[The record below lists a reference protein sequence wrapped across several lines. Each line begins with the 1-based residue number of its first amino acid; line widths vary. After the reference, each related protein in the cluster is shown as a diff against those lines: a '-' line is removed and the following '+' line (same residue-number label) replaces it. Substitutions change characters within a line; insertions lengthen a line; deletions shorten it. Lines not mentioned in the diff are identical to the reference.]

1 MDKDFLIQ
9 LTKNLYRLTLLFPKK
24 EPLRYKMREM
34 ADDILADSINNQHP
48 ELVKRLE
55 VLDSFFEVAKVQ
67 NWVSPYDIL
76 AIQKEYD
83 ILKGELKKEK
93 IENQTLPFAEGF
105 GSASP
110 ASADNS
116 VDNSEKKEKPLVVLE
131 SRSVS
136 TQALPTKSMS
146 ERQEMI
152 LAFLRENGRVQ
163 VWQVKQILPEVTKRT
178 LRRDFEQ
185 LLEQGLIERI
195 GERNDTFY
203 QLKIKQ
209 SPSEAKPNEG

>member
-1 MDKDFLIQ
+1 
-9 LTKNLYRLTLLFPKK
+9 
-24 EPLRYKMREM
+24 MREM